1 MTEFI
6 QKASLLLLTSS
17 FRYLLFAGIPF
28 LIFYVFFSKR
38 FQKNKIQAK
47 AERAKS
53 FLNEIKHSSVTLLI
67 TAFIVGLVLF
77 TPFRNFTQIY
87 ADITMFPVWWIPLSV
102 VLSLVIHDTYF
113 YWMHRAMHTKFL
125 YRYVHRVHHQSVNPS
140 PFAAYSFDVLEAVLE
155 NAILFVLVLVIPL
168 HPIALI
174 IFGLLSFAINVYGHL
189 GYEIVPSWFRHS
201 FLYSILNTSVYHNLH
216 HKEYHGSY
224 GLYFRFWDRLMGT
237 ENPRY
242 EKTFDEIQNRRF
254 GAKQATS
261 KAKYVLPVLLI
272 TASMACLSFSS
283 NHSPSLQ
290 PTPNANIAGQWMA
303 KGEIG
308 DGIIEIYQ
316 DANQKWQGKL
326 VRALNPEHQS
336 KIETA
341 QAEKGVSEVWLL
353 RDFEYVGGDS
363 WKNGKLFLIN
373 RQMEVDGK
381 LKLLPSGELKV
392 TGQYAFLQKSR
403 IWRRADLE

>member
-6 QKASLLLLTSS
+6 QKASFLLLTSS
-17 FRYLLFAGIPF
+17 FRYILFAGIPF
-28 LIFYVFFSKR
+28 LIFYVLFKKH
-38 FQKNKIQAK
+38 FQKNKIQTK
-47 AERAKS
+47 PERVKS
-53 FLNEIKHSSVTLLI
+53 FLNEIKHSSIMLLI
-67 TAFIVGLVLF
+67 TALIVGLVLF
-77 TPFRNFTQIY
+77 TPFRDFTQIY
-87 ADITMFPVWWIPLSV
+87 ADIAMFPVWWIPLSV

-140 PFAAYSFDVLEAVLE
+140 PFAAYSFDILEAIAE
-155 NAILFVLVLVIPL
+155 NAILFVLVLVLPL

-174 IFGLLSFAINVYGHL
+174 SFGLLSFSINVYGHL
-189 GYEIVPSWFRHS
+189 GYEIVPSWFRNS
-201 FLYSILNTSVYHNLH
+201 FLYQILNTSVHHNLH
-216 HKEYHGSY
+216 HKEFHGSY
-224 GLYFRFWDRLMGT
+224 GLYFRFWDRMMGT
-237 ENPRY
+237 ENPHY

-254 GAKQATS
+254 GAKQTTS
-261 KAKYVLPVLLI
+261 KAKYVLPLLLL
-272 TASMACLSFSS
+272 ASSLLCLSFTTNSF
-283 NHSPSLQ
+283 NSLQ
-290 PTPNANIAGQWMA
+290 PSTNIAGQWMA
-303 KGEIG
+303 KGEMG
-308 DGIIEIYQ
+308 DGVVEIYQ

-326 VRALNPEHQS
+326 VRVLNPEDQA
-336 KIETA
+336 KVEA
-341 QAEKGVSEVWLL
+341 AKAEKGVSEVWLL

-403 IWRRADLE
+403 IWKRVDLE